1 MSWPSGAWCS
11 EACNPAPSSMV
22 MRLVFFG
29 TYDER
34 HHPRVQVLREG
45 LEARGHEIVE
55 CDAPLDLDTA
65 ARVRMVR
72 QPWRGAALGGRLAS
86 RWRQLWARA
95 RSLPRPDA
103 VVVPYLGHFDVH
115 LARRLWRDVP
125 LALDYFISGRDTA
138 MDRGITS
145 PAILSLLGRIDRAA
159 LRAADIPFVDVEG
172 HLELLPHEHLA
183 RAVVVPIG
191 APGLWFSRP
200 GRRPTGPLR
209 VVFYGSYTPLQGA
222 PVIGQALR
230 LLGPEREKIR
240 FTMIGRGQ
248 DLPATR
254 RAAGED
260 PGVTWVDW
268 AEPEDL
274 PAIVAEHD
282 VCLGIFGTGAKA
294 LRVVPNKAYQGAA
307 AGCAVVT
314 SDTSP
319 QRRALMESALFVPPG
334 DPAALAQALRDLAA
348 DPARVW
354 TLRLAAHERADKAF
368 RPVAVVSSLH
378 DRLEQA
384 VR

>member
-1 MSWPSGAWCS
+1 
-11 EACNPAPSSMV
+11 
-22 MRLVFFG
+22 MRLLFFG

-65 ARVRMVR
+65 TRVRMVR
-72 QPWRGAALGGRLAS
+72 EPWRGVALAARVAS
-86 RWRQLWARA
+86 RWRRLWSGAR
-95 RSLPRPDA
+95 RLPSPDA

-115 LARRLWRDVP
+115 LARRLWRNVP
-125 LALDYFISGRDTA
+125 VALDYFVSGRDTA

-145 PAILSLLGRIDRAA
+145 SAVLRVLDRIDRAA
-159 LRAADIPFVDVEG
+159 LGKADIPFVDVEG
-172 HLELLPHEHLA
+172 HLALLPQEHMA

-191 APGLWFSRP
+191 APAMWFVPPRKHPS
-200 GRRPTGPLR
+200 GPLR

-222 PVIGQALR
+222 PVIGEAIR
-230 LLGPEREKIR
+230 LLRQERREIR

-254 RAAGED
+254 RAVGED
-260 PGVTWVDW
+260 PEVTWIDW

-274 PAIVAEHD
+274 PGIVADHH
-282 VCLGIFGTGAKA
+282 VCLGIFGTGDKA

-307 AGCAVVT
+307 AGCAIIT
-314 SDTSP
+314 SDTP
-319 QRRALMESALFVPPG
+319 AQRRALQEAAMFVNPG
-334 DPAALAQALRDLAA
+334 DPAGLADAIQALAA
-348 DPARVW
+348 DPAQVWGLRVGS
-354 TLRLAAHERADKAF
+354 HDRAEEAF
-368 RPVAVVSSLH
+368 RPATVVSDLH